1 MERLIDDEEVQI
13 FEIEPELFSI
23 GTKLPSQK
31 KTISLLNVGVSKIKN
46 TKEYDPKQGTINQ
59 TSTKVLPLIMKLEN
73 FCVKPRVTLGNK
85 VYPKT

>member
-1 MERLIDDEEVQI
+1 M
-13 FEIEPELFSI
+13 
-23 GTKLPSQK
+23 
-31 KTISLLNVGVSKIKN
+31 SKIKN